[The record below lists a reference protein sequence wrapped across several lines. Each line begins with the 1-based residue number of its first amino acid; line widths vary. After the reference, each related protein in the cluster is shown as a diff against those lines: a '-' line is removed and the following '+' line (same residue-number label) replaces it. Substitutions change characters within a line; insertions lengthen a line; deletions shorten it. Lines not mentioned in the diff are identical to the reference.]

1 MSTGAGVQ
9 AAFVATLVDEW
20 VRGGVTD
27 AVIAPGSRSTPVL
40 DALAVDGRIRLHVVL
55 DERSGGFVALGLGL
69 VTGRPALMVTTSGT
83 AAVEVHPAVVE
94 AHQAG
99 VPLLVVTADRP
110 GELHHVGAPQTVEQV
125 GLYGSSVRWAVS
137 VGVADDVTA
146 STWRSLA
153 ARTVADTM
161 GLPGGPGPVHLNLE
175 LREPFLGPPVVGPE
189 GRPGGGPW
197 HLVPALTERAPAVTT
212 VETLASAAGTPGVIV
227 AGAGAPEAGLVLA
240 LAAALGWPVL
250 ADSRSGSRVPHPAVI
265 GAADSLLRLPE
276 VASWRPGTVL
286 RLGRPWASKVLAGWL
301 DGLGPAS
308 TQVLVDP
315 TGMWVDPG
323 RSATVVERAD
333 PGALCRAVLE
343 AMAPIPA
350 ASSPAS
356 FPASGA
362 SQESGASQATPTP
375 PASPWADR
383 WVAAERTAQHAIDA
397 HLAGLT
403 GLSEAAI
410 ARHVVGALPD
420 PSTLLT
426 SSSMPVRDVEWWG
439 APRRGLTV
447 LANRGAN
454 GIDGIVSTALGVA
467 LGAAGPTACLT
478 GDLAFLYDAGAL
490 LGAAGR
496 GVSLTFVVVD
506 NDGGGIFSFL
516 PQAAALPPERFER
529 LWSTPHGLDLVAVA
543 RAYGVDAE
551 AVVDLDALDAA
562 LATPWA
568 GVRVLVARTDR
579 VDNVAAHDRLN
590 AAVATAVTSVLTPS

>member
-1 MSTGAGVQ
+1 MTTGAGVQ

-20 VRGGVTD
+20 GRGGITD
-27 AVIAPGSRSTPVL
+27 AVVAPGSRSTPVL
-40 DALAVDGRIRLHVVL
+40 DALAGDGRIRLHVVL
-55 DERSGGFVALGLGL
+55 DERSGGFVAAGLGL
-69 VTGRPALMVTTSGT
+69 VTGRPALVVTTSGT
-83 AAVEVHPAVVE
+83 AAVELHPAVVE

-125 GLYGSSVRWAVS
+125 GLYGSSVRWGVS

-146 STWRSLA
+146 PTWRSLA

-161 GLPGGPGPVHLNLE
+161 CHPAGPGPVHLNLE
-175 LREPFLGPPVVGPE
+175 LREPFLGPPAVGPE
-189 GRPGGGPW
+189 GRPGGAPW
-197 HLVPALTERAPAVTT
+197 HLVPAPNERPPAATT
-212 VETLASAAGTPGVIV
+212 VDVLAAAAGTPGVIV
-227 AGAGAPEAGLVLA
+227 AGAGAPDADLVLA

-250 ADSRSGSRVPHPAVI
+250 ADPRSGSRIPHPSVI

-286 RLGRPWASKVLAGWL
+286 RLGRPWASKVLATWL

-323 RSATVVERAD
+323 RSAAIVERGA
-333 PGALCRAVLE
+333 PGALCRAVLDQL
-343 AMAPIPA
+343 ARTR
-350 ASSPAS
+350 SPVSGS
-356 FPASGA
+356 FPASG
-362 SQESGASQATPTP
+362 S
-375 PASPWADR
+375 W
-383 WVAAERTAQHAIDA
+383 WVEQWTLAERTAQRAIDA
-397 HLAGLT
+397 HLAGLP

-410 ARHVVGALPD
+410 ARRVVRALPD
-420 PSTLLT
+420 SSTLLT

-467 LGAAGPTACLT
+467 LGADGPTACLT

-496 GVSLTFVVVD
+496 GVALTFVVVD
-506 NDGGGIFSFL
+506 NNGGGIFSFL
-516 PQAAALPPERFER
+516 PQAAALPPDRFER

-543 RAYGVDAE
+543 RAYGVAAE
-551 AVVDLDALDAA
+551 AITDLDALDAA
-562 LATPWA
+562 LATPCT

-579 VDNVAAHDRLN
+579 ADNVAAHDRLN
-590 AAVATAVTSVLTPS
+590 LAVAAAVTAVLTPPP